1 MSGGRGFSFQ
11 HCKEKKKEWGEV
23 GGKEE
28 GRRGVSEEERNKEG
42 IEAER
47 KGTGRGRKRGR
58 GGEGRKGGRRK
69 SRQALGAAPY
79 SLKDALSPHFSNE

>member
-47 KGTGRGRKRGR
+47 KGRGRRRKRGR
-58 GGEGRKGGRRK
+58 GRKDEREEEGKAVRPWG
-69 SRQALGAAPY
+69 PH
-79 SLKDALSPHFSNE
+79 SLKDAPPFFK

>member
-47 KGTGRGRKRGR
+47 KGRGRRRKKGRGRKDEREE
-58 GGEGRKGGRRK
+58 EGKAVRPWG
-69 SRQALGAAPY
+69 PY
-79 SLKDALSPHFSNE
+79 SLKDAPPPFFK